1 MQTANF
7 KKACNTVKTEEDGSV
22 TILSVFILLTI
33 LVVTGAAVDLMR
45 TEQTRVELQSSLDRA
60 VIAAADLDQLQEPT
74 AVVQD
79 YLTKSGLGDAL
90 SSASVTSALNARTVS
105 GSGQVNLDTV
115 FMRMSGWDTLNAPAL
130 SVADERIANVEI
142 SLVLDISGSMRYND
156 RLNRMKPA
164 AQDFVSKVMSEESV
178 GVTTLN
184 LVPFAG
190 HVNPGDTL
198 FDFFRGERPKLKK
211 GNNGWGNGD
220 QDAPGGSLCNNNAEN
235 AEEGAAD
242 PSCSDGTA
250 TDTTTDPTTDDTTET
265 ATGPDYFTPWEQA
278 ISNVVMYFDTDGDD
292 VYNRAHKIED
302 FPENAPRDAD
312 EFFAGAVAYAMAN
325 DNNITSSDQFLG
337 ISIKGGNRK
346 SKYFQVKGNQNGPD
360 SDLGPTKNRGRIPGS
375 TYSYGAI
382 DFDAWAASFVD
393 PNPEPDPNDLNNGVG
408 NEETASD
415 TESDPYS
422 DQNVNM
428 PSSCVEIY
436 DGEFLNTDLPTSEDY
451 VPHFMFWDIAEE
463 VMEWGWCPGEDATI
477 QYYSSDRQALI
488 DYIGAMPMYDGTGLP
503 YGMKYGLS
511 LLDPNNR
518 DEVSFLISEGL
529 VDSRFEGR
537 PIDWND
543 AETEKY
549 IVLMTDGQTT
559 DQYRPVD
566 PTAAINGEVELNNQG
581 SDSYYNFSA
590 RSTNVSNL
598 LTQCDLAK
606 QLGVTVFTIAFETN
620 QAATNDMRACA
631 SSVSH
636 FFHVQGE
643 EISDAFDM
651 VARQIN
657 NLRLIQ

>member
-105 GSGQVNLDTV
+105 GSGQINLDTV

-142 SLVLDISGSMRYND
+142 SLVLDISGSMRFND
-156 RLNRMKPA
+156 RMNRMKPA

-220 QDAPGGSLCNNNAEN
+220 QAAPGGSLCNNNAEN
-235 AEEGAAD
+235 ADEALLSPECGNAPVGSDPAANV
-242 PSCSDGTA
+242 PLV
-250 TDTTTDPTTDDTTET
+250 TTFFPEWPNAIET
-265 ATGPDYFTPWEQA
+265 
-278 ISNVVMYFDTDGDD
+278 VMFYFDTDDDD
-292 VYNRAHKIED
+292 VYNRAHKVTN
-302 FPENAPRDAD
+302 FPVNAPRDAD
-312 EFFAGAVAYAMAN
+312 HFFRGLVAYLMAQ
-325 DNNITSSDQFLG
+325 DSELYSPSQFLG
-337 ISIKGGNRK
+337 MSIEGGWAKDTR
-346 SKYFQVKGNQNGPD
+346 YFQVKGDQNMEESDIGP
-360 SDLGPTKNRGRIPGS
+360 SKHKGKFPGN
-375 TYSYGAI
+375 TYDYGG
-382 DFDAWAASFVD
+382 VD
-393 PNPEPDPNDLNNGVG
+393 IV
-408 NEETASD
+408 SW
-415 TESDPYS
+415 TESYVSPNVELVAAEGGGTTSAETTTGADS
-422 DQNVNM
+422 DQNINM

-436 DGEFLNTDLPTSEDY
+436 DQEFLTTDLPTSQDY
-451 VPHFMFWDIAEE
+451 VPHFMFWEIDRD
-463 VMEWGWCPGEDATI
+463 VMQWGWCPGEDATI

-566 PTAAINGEVELNNQG
+566 PKVAINGEVELSIQG
-581 SDSYYNFSA
+581 SSSYYNSSP